1 MQRSRQFMAEGETH
15 RVYKKGDEIYV
26 DHTEKNGGKWD
37 VINLTDKAG
46 AKTVEQGVKAT
57 KTYHSKGKKGKKK

>member
-1 MQRSRQFMAEGETH
+1 MDRSRQFTADGEKH
-15 RVYKKGDEIYV
+15 RVFKKNGDVYV
-26 DHTEKNGGKWD
+26 DHVAKSGGKWD

-57 KTYHSKGKKGKKK
+57 KKYHSKGKKKK